1 MEDWLVRCWRVDF
14 EMIFGNNM
22 YIKMKSNVI
31 LEVSVVWL
39 KTSSILVS
47 NVGSIIRPHER

>member
-31 LEVSVVWL
+31 FEVSVVWL
-39 KTSSILVS
+39 KYRSIRLS